1 MAKAKINSIKPV
13 LGFVR
18 MSDGDLLQRLNKAHD
33 GMWNNPAYLTPPVD
47 MATFKTAVET
57 YTAAVSATL
66 EGGKSATAA
75 RDKGRSEV
83 MFMLR
88 QLGHYV
94 EQACKNDMTTFL
106 SSGFIV
112 AAPKNPAQ
120 PMAVPAIASVDQGN
134 PGELKVIVKPVA
146 RARYY
151 EIRGGAVPAAGGNV
165 AWTSQFAASTKP
177 PAAFNNLNPGTNYT
191 FQVRAFGTLGPSD
204 WSAAAN
210 RMCI

>member
-18 MSDGDLLQRLNKAHD
+18 MSDGDLLQRLNKVHD
-33 GMWNNPAYLTPPVD
+33 GMWNNPAYLTPTVD

-75 RDKGRSEV
+75 RDKARSEV

-112 AAPKNPAQ
+112 AGPKTPAQ
-120 PMAVPAIASVDQGN
+120 PVAVPAIASVDQGN
-134 PGELKVIVKPVA
+134 PGELKVIVKP
-146 RARYY
+146 
-151 EIRGGAVPAAGGNV
+151 
-165 AWTSQFAASTKP
+165 
-177 PAAFNNLNPGTNYT
+177 
-191 FQVRAFGTLGPSD
+191 
-204 WSAAAN
+204 
-210 RMCI
+210 